1 MKQAKQV
8 IPVRQTFAVR
18 GILFLGVLLL
28 VFLVMHPREGF
39 ASAKEGMTLMAEH
52 SASHTSAFYDPHR
65 YPDPYRRN
73 RKTSDPAGTACS
85 VFCWEWM
92 STEGMFSCLACSAD
106 IRWVPNSLQICMKQV
121 RSAAQRLIISPL
133 SVITPVR
140 LL

>member
-39 ASAKEGMTLMAEH
+39 ASAKEGMTLWLN
-52 SASHTSAFYDPHR
+52 T
-65 YPDPYRRN
+65 
-73 RKTSDPAGTACS
+73 
-85 VFCWEWM
+85 
-92 STEGMFSCLACSAD
+92 
-106 IRWVPNSLQICMKQV
+106 
-121 RSAAQRLIISPL
+121 
-133 SVITPVR
+133 